1 MDRSVRLRRVLILYQ
16 TQISTRP
23 CKLAPHPQTLT
34 ERELF
39 EAVHRRMRALAG
51 FHANDVDD
59 LAQLAAEQV
68 FRKLPTFQG
77 QSELMTWVYGVCYRV
92 LLKERRWY
100 RRWSARFLLQQP
112 DPNLVGEAPLPGC
125 SLETRESLRALH
137 SALAAL
143 SEKYRAVVVLYDLE
157 GLSIAEVAR
166 IVRCNELT
174 ARSRLRDGRKQLRKL
189 LEADETY
196 TYGGRHELT
205 HY

>member
-1 MDRSVRLRRVLILYQ
+1 MLILYQ
-16 TQISTRP
+16 TQISSRP
-23 CKLAPHPQTLT
+23 CKLAPHHPTLT

-39 EAVHRRMRALAG
+39 DAVHRRMRALAG

-77 QSELMTWVYGVCYRV
+77 QSQLMTWVYGVCYRV

-100 RRWSARFLLQQP
+100 RRWSARFLLVQP
-112 DPNLVGEAPLPGC
+112 DPNLVGDEPSPGC
-125 SLETRESLRALH
+125 SLEARESLQALH
-137 SALAAL
+137 AALAAMT
-143 SEKYRAVVVLYDLE
+143 EKYRAVVVLHDLE
-157 GLSIAEVAR
+157 GLSVAEVAM
-166 IVRCNELT
+166 IVRCSELT

-196 TYGGRHELT
+196 TYGGRRELT